1 MSLSFSLEKVMAD
14 SIEKKNDKPKPNEM
28 AKAWVSKTSRLRF
41 FFPSWGKEKGS
52 FVHLYFR
59 ETCLNSFKLAETCQN

>member
-1 MSLSFSLEKVMAD
+1 MAD

-41 FFPSWGKEKGS
+41 FFRVGEK
-52 FVHLYFR
+52 
-59 ETCLNSFKLAETCQN
+59 K